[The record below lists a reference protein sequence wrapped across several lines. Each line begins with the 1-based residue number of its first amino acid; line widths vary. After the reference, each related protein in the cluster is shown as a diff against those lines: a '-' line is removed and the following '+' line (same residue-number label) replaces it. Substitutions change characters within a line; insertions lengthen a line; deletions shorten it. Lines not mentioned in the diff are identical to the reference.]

1 MTTTLPSQPLS
12 PAQHGMWV
20 TEQVLGPGAAHHL
33 ALTVRFPAPPD
44 PEVLAAG
51 CARLLERQPVLC
63 SRVDPDGPA
72 LVPAAG
78 PAPVL
83 RRLTCAPGE
92 LDALLAEES
101 TRPFDLTGGPLV
113 RFALVTAGA
122 DPGCCTSSSTT
133 WSSTARRK
141 TCCSRRSSAP
151 KPARGPRTPR

>member
-20 TEQVLGPGAAHHL
+20 TEQVLGPGAAQHL

-51 CARLLERQPVLC
+51 CARLLERQAVLR

-83 RRLTCAPGE
+83 RRLRPASPASWTPSSRRRAPGR
-92 LDALLAEES
+92 S
-101 TRPFDLTGGPLV
+101 T
-113 RFALVTAGA
+113 
-122 DPGCCTSSSTT
+122 
-133 WSSTARRK
+133 W
-141 TCCSRRSSAP
+141 
-151 KPARGPRTPR
+151 